1 MKRAIRDNSRLIKSF
16 PELASFCNPSDRHA
30 AWRTATQEIRWR
42 YFLLAVPFLSM
53 SFIVVPHLVRLLLVH
68 LRALLNAPHLHSAS
82 NVVVF
87 VCNGLNGFVVSGVLV
102 HLFRKRIQRS
112 LRSQLV
118 ARGTPIC
125 VECGYDLR
133 GQLDPRCPECGR
145 PFNGSLMKGQTHLE
159 RK

>member
-1 MKRAIRDNSRLIKSF
+1 MKREIRDNSRLIKSY
-16 PELASFCNPSDRHA
+16 PELAFFSNPSDRYA
-30 AWRTATQEIRWR
+30 AFRTAMREIRWR
-42 YFLLAVPFLSM
+42 YFLLAVVFSIML
-53 SFIVVPHLVRLLLVH
+53 FIVVPHLVRLLLVH
-68 LRALLNAPHLHSAS
+68 LRALLNAPHLHSVS

-87 VCNGLNGFVVSGVLV
+87 VCNGLNGVVISIVLIHV
-102 HLFRKRIQRS
+102 FRKRIQRS

-133 GQLDPRCPECGR
+133 GQLDPRCPECGT
-145 PFNGSLMKGQTHLE
+145 PFDGSLIKGQTHLE